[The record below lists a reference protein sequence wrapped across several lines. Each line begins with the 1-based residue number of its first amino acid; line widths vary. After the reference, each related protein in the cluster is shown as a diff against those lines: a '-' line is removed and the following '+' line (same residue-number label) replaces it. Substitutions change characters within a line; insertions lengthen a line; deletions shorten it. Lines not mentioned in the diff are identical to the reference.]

1 MRGMEEVSREVESV
15 DGGTTGG
22 MEEEEEEAEEHS
34 EGAGEV
40 GLVHTERVV
49 WSTGHFSLDEL
60 LIVQPRLGRG
70 IKLYK
75 Y

>member
-1 MRGMEEVSREVESV
+1 MEEVSREVESV
-15 DGGTTGG
+15 GGGTTGG
-22 MEEEEEEAEEHS
+22 MEEEGEGEEAEEHS

-40 GLVHTERVV
+40 VLVHNERVV

-70 IKLYK
+70 IELYK